1 MVPSP
6 ASLFILFT
14 SLSLNWC
21 QRRAGRRGP
30 ILIEKNQR
38 LEEKTILDDILSEK
52 TYDPRIRPSALN
64 SSDGPTFIKVNLM
77 IRSID
82 KIDDVK
88 MEFSV
93 QITFRQKWF
102 DDRLQFAHKVSPAM
116 KDKIKYLTIT
126 EPGKV
131 WMPDTFFR
139 NERFGRM
146 HNVLVPN
153 LYIRIYADGLV
164 LFSIRVSLTLSC
176 PMNLK
181 LYPLDRQMCP
191 MQIASYGWATDD
203 LVYLWKKEDPVQ
215 IGSGI
220 SLPRFVIE
228 KYSSDYCNVN
238 TSTGEY
244 SCLLM
249 ELTLK
254 REFSYYMLTIYVPTC
269 MLVIVSWFSFWIDP
283 KAVPARVAL
292 GVTTLLTMS
301 TKTASISNSLPPV
314 AYTKAVD
321 LWTGVCIFFVFFALL
336 EYTAVNAAARTDAK
350 RLTAAKSRQS
360 NGKEEDEE
368 GNTYCE
374 LALLPKR
381 KNNWILQWLGR
392 FPSRAKKIDVVSR
405 ILFPIIF
412 ASFNLVYWG
421 YYLNKEA

>member
-1 MVPSP
+1 MRYGQH
-6 ASLFILFT
+6 
-14 SLSLNWC
+14 NYN
-21 QRRAGRRGP
+21 GRNGRKVE
-30 ILIEKNQR
+30 EKNQR
-38 LEEKTILDDILSEK
+38 LEEKTILDSILDENI
-52 TYDPRIRPSALN
+52 YDARIRPSSLN
-64 SSDGPTFIKVNLM
+64 SSDGPTNIQVNLM
-77 IRSID
+77 IRSVD

-102 DDRLQFAHKVSPAM
+102 DDRLQFSHKVSQAM

-139 NERFGRM
+139 NERRGRM

-153 LYIRIYADGLV
+153 LYVRIFADGMV

-181 LYPLDRQMCP
+181 LYPLDRQTCP

-203 LVYLWKKEDPVQ
+203 LVYIWKRENPVQ
-215 IGSGI
+215 IGKGI

-228 KYSSDYCNVN
+228 KYSSDYCNVK

-336 EYTAVNAAARTDAK
+336 EYTAVNAAARSDAK
-350 RLTAAKSRQS
+350 RLIAAKTKKNSSKSKGDRDTDS
-360 NGKEEDEE
+360 V
-368 GNTYCE
+368 YCE
-374 LALLPKR
+374 IKMMPKR
-381 KNNWILQWLGR
+381 KNNFLLRWLAR
-392 FPSRAKKIDVVSR
+392 FPSRAKKIDVLSR
-405 ILFPIIF
+405 VIFPLVF
-412 ASFNLVYWG
+412 ASFNLMYWT
-421 YYLNKEA
+421 YYLTKEDE

>member
-1 MVPSP
+1 MNHQQFLLSW
-6 ASLFILFT
+6 SLIVLLPQ
-14 SLSLNWC
+14 SDWC
-21 QRRAGRRGP
+21 AFQRAANSRFEEA
-30 ILIEKNQR
+30 NQR
-38 LEEKTILDDILSEK
+38 LEEKNILDSILNEK
-52 TYDPRIRPSALN
+52 IYDARIRPA
-64 SSDGPTFIKVNLM
+64 SSSETNDGPTNIQVNLM

-88 MEFSV
+88 MEFST
-93 QITFRQKWF
+93 QITFRQQWY
-102 DDRLQFAHKVSPAM
+102 DDRLQFGSKVSAQM

-139 NERFGRM
+139 NERRGAM

-153 LYIRIYADGLV
+153 LYVRIYADGTV

-181 LYPLDRQMCP
+181 LYPLDTQTCP

-203 LVYLWKKEDPVQ
+203 LVYVWQNNNPVQ
-215 IGSGI
+215 IGKV

-238 TSTGEY
+238 TSTGSY

-249 ELTLK
+249 ELTLR

-336 EYTAVNAAARTDAK
+336 EYTAVNAAIRSDAK
-350 RLTAAKSRQS
+350 RLEALKNKDVSDGDS
-360 NGKEEDEE
+360 DSV
-368 GNTYCE
+368 YCDVRM
-374 LALLPKR
+374 LPR
-381 KNNWILQWLGR
+381 SKNNFLLKWLSR
-392 FPSRAKKIDVVSR
+392 FPSRAKKIDVISR
-405 ILFPIIF
+405 
-412 ASFNLVYWG
+412 
-421 YYLNKEA
+421 

>member
-1 MVPSP
+1 MTNQ
-6 ASLFILFT
+6 ILLLLLPTFH
-14 SLSLNWC
+14 LYGCIYPRNG
-21 QRRAGRRGP
+21 QHRFDAGNFV
-30 ILIEKNQR
+30 EKNQR
-38 LEEKTILDDILSEK
+38 LEEKTIMDSILDEK
-52 TYDPRIRPSALN
+52 IYDARIRPSSLN
-64 SSDGPTFIKVNLM
+64 SSDGPTNIQVNLM

-102 DDRLQFAHKVSPAM
+102 DDRLQFTDKVSPSM
-116 KDKIKYLTIT
+116 RDKIKYLTIT

-139 NERFGRM
+139 NERRGSM

-153 LYIRIYADGLV
+153 LYVRIFADGMV

-181 LYPLDRQMCP
+181 LYPLDRQTCP

-203 LVYLWKKEDPVQ
+203 LVYMWKKEDPVQ
-215 IGSGI
+215 IGKGI

-228 KYSSDYCNVN
+228 KYSSDYCNVK

-314 AYTKAVD
+314 AYTKVVKICSAPY
-321 LWTGVCIFFVFFALL
+321 FAALL
-336 EYTAVNAAARTDAK
+336 T
-350 RLTAAKSRQS
+350 
-360 NGKEEDEE
+360 
-368 GNTYCE
+368 
-374 LALLPKR
+374 
-381 KNNWILQWLGR
+381 
-392 FPSRAKKIDVVSR
+392 
-405 ILFPIIF
+405 IIYS
-412 ASFNLVYWG
+412 AG
-421 YYLNKEA
+421 C